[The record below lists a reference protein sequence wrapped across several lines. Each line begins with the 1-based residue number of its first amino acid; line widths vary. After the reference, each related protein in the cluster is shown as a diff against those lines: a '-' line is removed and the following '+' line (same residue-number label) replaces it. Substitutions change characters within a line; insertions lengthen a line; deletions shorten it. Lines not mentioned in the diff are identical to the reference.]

1 MACDLA
7 ETYHILDM
15 QAVPVRTL
23 ARLVFGLRDDSRTI
37 RKMSGSEITL
47 EQLLLAQILDYVA
60 FIAWTHTRDA
70 AKGWHRPASVVSKL
84 LGKDKDQ
91 KADRFAT
98 PEDFM
103 RARAALL
110 KEVQNNG

>member
-23 ARLVFGLRDDSRTI
+23 ARLVFGLEDSSRTV
-37 RKMSGSEITL
+37 RKLSGSTL
-47 EQLLLAQILDYVA
+47 TMEQVLMAQILDYVA
-60 FIAWTHTRDA
+60 FIAWTHTEDSR
-70 AKGWHRPASVVSKL
+70 KGRHRPSSVLAKL
-84 LGKDKDQ
+84 LGMEKDQ

-103 RARAALL
+103 RARAKLL
-110 KEVQNNG
+110 HEVQNNG